1 MDIQK
6 SVTTYKPSASLPL
19 PGLVFRLFRGP
30 SDYAN
35 ILAIIS
41 GCKTVDGLER
51 SDSLEKITH
60 TYEHLTNCDPYQDVL
75 FAEVNDQPVGYTRFW
90 WEKEDPGA
98 WLGSNFGFVLPE
110 WRRQGIGSALLEFA
124 EQQAQQSFASQLP
137 TGQVEQQTPRF
148 FSSVVHASEKAR
160 TALLEKHGY
169 AAVRSEHIMVRPDL
183 DNIPEASLPE
193 GLEVR
198 PVKPEHMR
206 AIYDA
211 AVEAF
216 RDHWG
221 YVPPSEGD
229 YENWLTEPVLD
240 PSLWRV
246 AWDGD
251 QVAGS
256 VQSFI
261 DAGENAEYGRLRG
274 YTEGISVRRPWR
286 RRGVARALLVQ
297 SLHAI
302 RERGMQEA
310 ALSVDSQNLNQ
321 AFALYESVG
330 FRRVNSYSFYRKAF

>member
-1 MDIQK
+1 MTTVDI
-6 SVTTYKPSASLPL
+6 STLNLTDAPSL
-19 PGLVFRLFRGP
+19 PGLTFRFFRGA
-30 SDYAN
+30 SDYPV
-35 ILAIIS
+35 IMAIIS
-41 GCKTVDGLER
+41 GCKAVDGLER
-51 SDSLEKITH
+51 SDTAEKIAH
-60 TYEHLTNCDPYQDVL
+60 TYEHLNNCDPFQDAL
-75 FAEVNDQPVGYTRFW
+75 FAEVNGQAVGYTRFW
-90 WEKEDPGA
+90 WEKEEPGA
-98 WLGSNFGFVLPE
+98 WLGANFGFVLPE
-110 WRRQGIGSALLEFA
+110 WRGKGIGSALLGFA
-124 EQQAQQSFASQLP
+124 EQRAHQVAASLQAASTLDP
-137 TGQVEQQTPRF
+137 QTPRY
-148 FSSVVHASEKAR
+148 FSNVAYATEKAR
-160 TALLEKHGY
+160 IALLERRGY
-169 AAVRSEHIMVRPDL
+169 TAIRYEHVMVRPDL
-183 DNIPEASLPE
+183 ENIPEAALPQ

-221 YVPPSEGD
+221 YVPPTESD
-229 YENWLTEPVLD
+229 YENFISEPDLD

-251 QVAGS
+251 QVVGA

-310 ALSVDSQNLNQ
+310 ALSVDSQNLSQ
-321 AFALYESVG
+321 AFELYESVG
-330 FRRVNSYSFYRKAF
+330 FRRVNRFSFYRKAF

>member
-1 MDIQK
+1 MTTLEAPK
-6 SVTTYKPSASLPL
+6 SIIPESPAL
-19 PGLVFRLFRGP
+19 PGLSFRPFQSA
-30 SDYAN
+30 SDYPK
-35 ILAIIS
+35 ILSVIS

-51 SDSLEKITH
+51 SDTLERIAH
-60 TYEHLTNCDPYQDVL
+60 TYEHLNNCDPFQDAL
-75 FAEVNDQPVGYTRFW
+75 FAVVNGKAVGYTRFW
-90 WEKEDPGA
+90 WEKEEPGA
-98 WLGSNFGFVLPE
+98 WLGTNFGFVLPE
-110 WRRQGIGSALLEFA
+110 WRGKGIGSALLGFA
-124 EQQAQQSFASQLP
+124 EQRARQAAAAQQSAGQLDP
-137 TGQVEQQTPRF
+137 QTPRF
-148 FSSVVHASEKAR
+148 FSTVAYASEKAR
-160 TALLEKHGY
+160 TALLERRGY
-169 AAVRSEHIMVRPDL
+169 TAVRYEHVMVRPDL
-183 DNIPEASLPE
+183 ENIPEAALPE

-221 YVPPSEGD
+221 YVPPAEGD
-229 YENWLTEPVLD
+229 FENFLTEPDLD

-251 QVAGS
+251 QVVGM

-261 DAGENAEYGRLRG
+261 NANENAEYGRLRG

-297 SLHAI
+297 SLYAI

-310 ALSVDSQNLNQ
+310 SLTVDSQNLNQ
-321 AFALYESVG
+321 AFKLYESVG
-330 FRRVNSYSFYRKAF
+330 FRQVTRFSFYRKAF